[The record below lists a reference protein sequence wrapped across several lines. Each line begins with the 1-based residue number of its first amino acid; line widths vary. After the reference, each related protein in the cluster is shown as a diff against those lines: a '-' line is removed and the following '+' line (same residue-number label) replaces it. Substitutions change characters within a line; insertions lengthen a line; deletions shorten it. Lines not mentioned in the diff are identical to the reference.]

1 MIEKQCVFCL
11 LYVDNKKGVFFD
23 SSEIDHKNGEFYC
36 NKCAKELKLFE
47 A

>member
-1 MIEKQCVFCL
+1 MKEKQCMYCWLF
-11 LYVDNKKGVFFD
+11 VDLKNGVRFD
-23 SSEIDHKNGEFYC
+23 PSEVDHKNGEFYC